1 MKKTVLAIAV
11 VSQLP
16 CAFYSYADSSNAD
29 TMVVTANRFEQPAK
43 SVLASTITVTKQD
56 IAALQAHSALEVL
69 RTLSGVEVVSSGG
82 KAQATSIFLRG
93 TGSKHTLM
101 LLDGVRINSSTTGG
115 SSIGLIPAFAIE
127 KIEIIKGHRAAAYGS
142 DAIGGIISITTSK
155 DFTSEHQGRVGY
167 GSHGHSLLGWK
178 SVGQL
183 NDSTHGEVIVS
194 QEKSDGYKVLAA
206 SPDSEE
212 DGYKAQTFVGHL
224 QHQFNAEWQGKLT
237 LHKADSY
244 AKYATSNMIE
254 LKQKKTDTES
264 ELLAGLLR
272 YAQGDFFSELQIS
285 TRYNEATDGLADDS
299 DAKQIIRTR
308 QNVLSWL
315 NNSVLADVIHLQVG
329 LEYSQDKADLLGSY
343 SNSYDETEK
352 HMQSVFFTSSTD
364 VNDVTFEVSG
374 RYDDSSTFGHHT
386 TWNGGIGY
394 WITDE
399 LQILG
404 NFGTAYKE
412 PSFNDLYWP
421 NSGNP
426 NLKPED
432 SKSRELAVKG
442 FHELLSWEL
451 SVYRTDLQDM
461 IDWKNVGGSVWK
473 PSNVARARIEGIE
486 LSATVETGPI
496 EHKLSAAWKKAEDAS
511 DGSLLDK
518 RAQNN
523 YSWAMLYSQNQWRGT
538 ITTNYVGNRA
548 DSSKW
553 LGSYITV
560 DTGVSYLWNHQTSI
574 GIKVEN
580 LFDEDYETGYYGSA
594 NTYYKGNERTLF
606 AEVGY
611 QF

>member
-11 VSQLP
+11 VSQLS

-29 TMVVTANRFEQPAK
+29 TNTMVVTANRFEQPAK

-56 IAALQAHSALEVL
+56 ITALQAHSALEVL
-69 RTLSGVEVVSSGG
+69 RTLAGVEVVSSGG
-82 KAQATSIFLRG
+82 KAQSTSIFLRG
-93 TGSKHTLM
+93 TGSKHTLV
-101 LLDGVRINSSTTGG
+101 LLDGVRINSSTSGG
-115 SSIGLIPAFAIE
+115 TSIGLIPAFAIE
-127 KIEIIKGHRAAAYGS
+127 KIEIIKGPRAAAYGS

-155 DFTSEHQGRVGY
+155 DFASEHQARVGY
-167 GSHGHSLLGWK
+167 GSQDHSLLGWK

-183 NDSTHGEVIVS
+183 NDNTHGEVIVS

-206 SPDSEE
+206 APDGEE
-212 DGYKAQTFVGHL
+212 YGYKAQTFVGHL
-224 QHQFNAEWQGKLT
+224 QHQFDEHWQGKLT

-244 AKYATSNMIE
+244 SEYASGKNIE
-254 LKQKKTDTES
+254 QKKSDTES

-272 YAQGDFFSELQIS
+272 YSQGDFFSELQIS
-285 TRYNEATDGLADDS
+285 TRYNESADGLANDS

-308 QNVLSWL
+308 QNALSWL
-315 NNSVLADVIHLQVG
+315 NNSVLANLVHLQVG
-329 LEYSQDKADLLGSY
+329 LEYSQDKADLLGGY
-343 SNSYDETEK
+343 SASYDDTEK
-352 HMQSVFFTSSTD
+352 HMRSVFVTSSTD
-364 VNDVTFEVSG
+364 INDVTLEISG
-374 RYDDSSTFGHHT
+374 RYDNSSTFGNHK
-386 TWNGGIGY
+386 TWNGGVGY

-404 NFGTAYKE
+404 NVGTAYKE

-421 NSGNP
+421 DSGNP
-426 NLKPED
+426 NLKPEE

-451 SVYRTDLQDM
+451 SVYRTDLKDM

-473 PSNVARARIEGIE
+473 PSNVARARIEGLE

-496 EHKLSAAWKKAEDAS
+496 EHKLSAAWKKTKDAS

-523 YSWAMLYSQNQWRGT
+523 YSWAMIYSQNQWRGT
-538 ITTNYVGNRA
+538 VTTNYVGNRV
-548 DSSKW
+548 DSSQW
-553 LGSYITV
+553 LGAYITV
-560 DTGVSYLWNHQTSI
+560 DTGVSYQWNRQTSI
-574 GIKVEN
+574 GIKVDN
-580 LFDEDYETGYYGSA
+580 LFDEDYKTGYYSST
-594 NTYYKGNERTLF
+594 NSYYKGNERTVF